1 MHAILDYSVAV
12 ATDETRGW
20 TFLSNHGHV
29 LIALSRDSDARIRD
43 IAATVG
49 ITERAAQGILKDL
62 EDGGYVAKERVGRRN
77 TYRVDGRRTLRH
89 PAESDTSVDDLVAI
103 FDKAE

>member
-1 MHAILDYSVAV
+1 MRFVYDVTV
-12 ATDETRGW
+12 ATDDTRTW

-29 LIALSRDSDARIRD
+29 LVALGRDADARIRD

-62 EDGGYVAKERVGRRN
+62 EDAGYVTKQRVGRRN

-89 PAESDTSVDDLVAI
+89 PAESSVPVDDLLAI
-103 FDKAE
+103 FD